1 MHFVWGSAG
10 GGGANFFLLLNVVFW
25 FVGLFLF
32 LCFFVFCFLFCFFLF
47 CFVLLITPMCILL
60 ICCITQ
66 SYRVCL
72 IMYLTDAMLYPFKD
86 IYLDKYG

>member
-47 CFVLLITPMCILL
+47 CFVLLITP
-60 ICCITQ
+60 IC
-66 SYRVCL
+66 
-72 IMYLTDAMLYPFKD
+72 MYFTYMLYYTELQSLPD
-86 IYLDKYG
+86 YVLDRCNVIPI